1 MRVRILLRIWSHPA
15 DAQFRGG
22 SHKAQTILGMSE
34 VGSDDEDVNPCPD
47 CNEGGETC
55 ESCLA
60 GMDEVYWRN
69 HEDGISEQFSQDEED
84 DDDDRDDR
92 EDRNDRDDR
101 NDRGDRNDRDDR
113 NGKEISE
120 FEVSDDEDKDERNG
134 FWISS
139 DEDEN
144 EDPDPILSRSYPPH
158 VIHHHFHWNMQNTKY
173 KTKKHKKTP
182 KS

>member
-1 MRVRILLRIWSHPA
+1 
-15 DAQFRGG
+15 
-22 SHKAQTILGMSE
+22 
-34 VGSDDEDVNPCPD
+34 
-47 CNEGGETC
+47 
-55 ESCLA
+55 
-60 GMDEVYWRN
+60 MDEVYWRN

-92 EDRNDRDDR
+92 GNRNDRDDE
-101 NDRGDRNDRDDR
+101 DDEDKDER
-113 NGKEISE
+113 NG
-120 FEVSDDEDKDERNG
+120 FWVSSDEDKDERNG

>member
-1 MRVRILLRIWSHPA
+1 
-15 DAQFRGG
+15 
-22 SHKAQTILGMSE
+22 MSE

-92 EDRNDRDDR
+92 DDR

-113 NGKEISE
+113 NEQEISE
-120 FEVSDDEDKDERNG
+120 FEVSDDEDKDERNGFWVSSDEDKDERNG

-158 VIHHHFHWNMQNTKY
+158 VIHHHFHWNMQNAKY
-173 KTKKHKKTP
+173 KTQKHKKTP

>member
-1 MRVRILLRIWSHPA
+1 MRAYGSHPA

-22 SHKAQTILGMSE
+22 SHKAQTILEMSE
-34 VGSDDEDVNPCPD
+34 VGSDDEDVNPSDEDVNPSDEDVNPCPD

-69 HEDGISEQFSQDEED
+69 HEGGISEQSSQDEED

-101 NDRGDRNDRDDR
+101 N
-113 NGKEISE
+113 
-120 FEVSDDEDKDERNG
+120 DKDERNG

>member
-1 MRVRILLRIWSHPA
+1 
-15 DAQFRGG
+15 
-22 SHKAQTILGMSE
+22 MSE

-47 CNEGGETC
+47 CNERGDSC
-55 ESCLA
+55 ENCLD

-69 HEDGISEQFSQDEED
+69 YEDGISEQSSQEDSQDEQED
-84 DDDDRDDR
+84 DG
-92 EDRNDRDDR
+92 DRDDR
-101 NDRGDRNDRDDR
+101 NDRGGRNDRDDR
-113 NGKEISE
+113 NEKEISE

-134 FWISS
+134 FWVSSDEDKDERNGLWISS